1 MTRMDTDT
9 TSSDPSSRHGIARV
23 VSTALAAVLLV
34 CAILGVSFSLLLTP
48 YPTKLATQLFSEEE
62 GTGLTH
68 DECAQVGQGVLA
80 FCMGDDDVN
89 RLLEDPAIIRNR
101 RKIAGALGN
110 ARAFLEVQEHF
121 GSFARYMWSF
131 VENEPRQ
138 NAWTRPEDLPT
149 TTPEAERFSADLKR
163 RGFTFVGPTV
173 CYAHMQAVGMVNDH
187 LVTCFR
193 HAGVARRS
201 GPFLL

>member
-1 MTRMDTDT
+1 MPWTPSDTAT
-9 TSSDPSSRHGIARV
+9 LPRCPWSATHPL
-23 VSTALAAVLLV
+23 LAVYHDEEWGVPLTDDRKLFEFLLLESAQAVLSWLT
-34 CAILGVSFSLLLTP
+34 ILKKRPG
-48 YPTKLATQLFSEEE
+48 YRR
-62 GTGLTH
+62 
-68 DECAQVGQGVLA
+68 A
-80 FCMGDDDVN
+80 FLDFDPQAVARMGDDDVN